1 MKKQLEELFDKN
13 NGYLTGKSIRGNRS
27 LYYQL
32 ESLLKNGQVIKV
44 KRGLY
49 RHAETTKGNSWGELC
64 KSLPQGVICL
74 FSAWQYY
81 NLSTSISPVVH
92 LAIPVKTK
100 YQLPVF
106 PPVKL
111 YYWTNRFYETGITVT
126 RYNNEE
132 IVIYNLEKSVCD
144 SVRYRTKIGSEITSE
159 VLKNYLKNNKRN
171 IDKLMKYAENMR
183 ISKVLNQ
190 YLQVML

>member
-1 MKKQLEELFDKN
+1 MKKQLEELFDEN

-32 ESLLKNGQVIKV
+32 ESMLKNGQVIKV

-49 RHAETTKGNSWGELC
+49 RHAEMTQGNSWGEVC

-100 YQLPVF
+100 YQLPDF

-111 YYWTNRFYETGITVT
+111 YYWTDKFYETGITVAK
-126 RYNNEE
+126 YNNEE
-132 IVIYNLEKSVCD
+132 IAIYDLEKSVCD
-144 SVRYRTKIGSEITSE
+144 SIRYRTKIGSEIISE

>member
-1 MKKQLEELFDKN
+1 MEKQIEELFKN
-13 NGYLTGKSIRGNRS
+13 NDGYLYGKSIHGRRS

-32 ESLLKNGQVIKV
+32 KSMLENGEVIKV
-44 KRGLY
+44 RRGLY
-49 RHAETTKGNSWGELC
+49 RHSKMTEGNSWSEIC

-92 LAIPVKTK
+92 LAIHAKAK
-100 YQLPVF
+100 CQLPDF

-111 YYWTNRFYETGITVT
+111 YYWTNQYYETGIT
-126 RYNNEE
+126 RAKYNLEE
-132 IVIYNLEKSVCD
+132 ITIYDLEKSVCD
-144 SVRYRTKIGSEITSE
+144 SVRFRTKIGSEIVSE
-159 VLKNYLKNNKRN
+159 VLKNYLKNNERN

-183 ISKVLNQ
+183 ISKVLDQ